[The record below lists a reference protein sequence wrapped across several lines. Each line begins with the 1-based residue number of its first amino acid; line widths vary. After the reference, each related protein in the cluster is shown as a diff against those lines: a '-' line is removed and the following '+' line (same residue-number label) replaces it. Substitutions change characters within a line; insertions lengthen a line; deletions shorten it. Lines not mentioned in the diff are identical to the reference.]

1 MVPFS
6 CMISRERHVAEVIR
20 LLRSFPVVA
29 LIGARQVGKSTL
41 AREVVAGVVRS
52 SPPDRSTRAFDLES
66 ERDLALLSSAESVL
80 SPLRGLV
87 VVDEVQRLPSMFP
100 VLRPLAD
107 RRPLRARFLLL
118 GSASPELTARG
129 SESLAGRIAFHE
141 LGGFNLLEVG
151 PRPWSR
157 LWLRG
162 GYPRSFAA
170 RSDAASMEWREAFL
184 RTYLERD
191 VLGVDMRMPPAELRR
206 FWQMLAH
213 WHGQRWSAA
222 EFARA
227 FGVSES
233 TSRRWLDALE
243 GLFAVRVL
251 QPWHASIAKR
261 QVRAPKVY
269 VRDSGMLHAL
279 LGVDRLA
286 ELRLRPQ
293 IGASFE
299 GFVIDQIAQVVGADR
314 SECYHW
320 ATHQGAE
327 LDLLVV
333 RGTRAIGFE
342 VKCTEAPLLTRS
354 MRIAA
359 ADLGLERLYVVHQ
372 GIDRFELAPGI
383 EALPISDLASLE
395 GLLSS
400 RRRKGPPTRAG

>member
-1 MVPFS
+1 MVKLLR
-6 CMISRERHVAEVIR
+6 MIARKRHVDEVLR

-29 LIGARQVGKSTL
+29 LVGARQVGKSTL
-41 AREVVAGVVRS
+41 AKDVARRS
-52 SPPDRSTRAFDLES
+52 PVHPSVRAFDLES
-66 ERDLALLSSAESVL
+66 ERDLALLASAEPVL
-80 SPLRGLV
+80 SPMRGLV
-87 VVDEVQRLPSMFP
+87 IIDEVQRLPSVFP

-107 RRPLRARFLLL
+107 RRPSRARFLLL
-118 GSASPELTARG
+118 GSASPELTTRG

-141 LGGFNLLEVG
+141 LGGLNLLEIG
-151 PRPWSR
+151 ARAWRR

-162 GYPRSFAA
+162 GYPRSYVA
-170 RSDAASMEWREAFL
+170 RSDGASMEWRAAFL

-191 VLGVDMRMPPAELRR
+191 VLGVEMRMSPAELRR

-251 QPWHASIAKR
+251 QPWHASLAKR

-279 LGVDRLA
+279 LGVERLA

-299 GFVIDQIAQVVGADR
+299 GFVIDQVVQVLGSDR

-333 RGTRAIGFE
+333 RGARAIGFE

-354 MRIAA
+354 MQIAVS
-359 ADLGLERLYVVHQ
+359 DLGLERLFVVHQ
-372 GIDRFELAPGI
+372 GTDRFELAPGI
-383 EALPISDLASLE
+383 EALPIAELVSLE
-395 GLLSS
+395 GLLSA
-400 RRRKGPPTRAG
+400 RRPRGAAPSLD